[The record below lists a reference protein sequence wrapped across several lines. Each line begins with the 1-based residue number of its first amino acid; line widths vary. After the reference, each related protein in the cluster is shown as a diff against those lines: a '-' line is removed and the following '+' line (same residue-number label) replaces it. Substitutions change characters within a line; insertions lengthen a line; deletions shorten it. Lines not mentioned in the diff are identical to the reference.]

1 MNNPIDRRNFL
12 KTSIAAGSLAMIP
25 SLRGQTEAPPP
36 PPRPIKVGIVGCG
49 GRSHHNLATL
59 IEAGNLLGRPVEVMA
74 IADCFQDAVDS
85 FAEKF
90 GVPPER
96 CFTGFDAYR
105 KVVES
110 AAEFITMATPPNFR
124 PLHLA
129 VAVEAGKHVFIEKP
143 VAVDAPGCRRVIELG
158 ELART
163 KKLAIVAGSQ
173 RRHQGN
179 YLRNKARIDAGAIGP
194 ILGGTVS
201 WNGTVPWIWERKPEW
216 DDREYLI
223 RNWVNFTEVSGDHIV
238 EQHVHNVDVAIW
250 FIGRTPVSA
259 LGFGG
264 RARRESGNQFD
275 FFSVD
280 FDFGDGV
287 HIHSQCRQ
295 IAGAYG
301 HVGEFFRGSEGM
313 AYGGG
318 KLEGREVAIPEISVL
333 SEDGTIQEMVNF
345 VLAAD
350 SEDPI
355 NEARNIAESTAA
367 TIMGRI
373 SAYTGRIVQWSDVMT
388 NPESP
393 FYSMQVGP
401 DPLEFETGTIVL
413 PQENV
418 APIPGSGAPIPRRG
432 VPRPAPVV
440 EPPAAP
446 APAPA

>member
-1 MNNPIDRRNFL
+1 MKNPIDRRNFI
-12 KTSIAAGSLAMIP
+12 KTSLAASTLAMIP
-25 SLRGQTEAPPP
+25 TLRGQESA
-36 PPRPIKVGIVGCG
+36 PRPLKVGIVGCG
-49 GRSHHNLATL
+49 GRSHHNLSTFL
-59 IEAGNLLGRPVEVMA
+59 EAAALLGRPVEIMA

-85 FAEKF
+85 FAAKF
-90 GVPPER
+90 SVPAER

-105 KVVES
+105 KVMAS
-110 AAEFITMATPPNFR
+110 DAEFVTMATPPNFR

-129 VAVEAGKHVFIEKP
+129 AAVEAGKHIFIEKP

-163 KKLAIVAGSQ
+163 KRLAIVAGSQ

-179 YLRNKARIDAGAIGP
+179 YLRNKAQIDAGAIGK

-201 WNGTVPWIWERKPEW
+201 WNGSVPWIWERRPGW

-238 EQHVHNVDVAIW
+238 EQHVHNVDVANW

-259 LGFGG
+259 IGFGG

-280 FDFGDGV
+280 FDYGDGV

-295 IAGAYG
+295 ISGAYNR
-301 HVGEFFRGSEGM
+301 VGEFFRGSEGM

-318 KLEGREVAIPEISVL
+318 KIEGREVAVPEISVL
-333 SEDGTIQEMVNF
+333 SEDGTIQEMVNLI
-345 VLAAD
+345 LAAD
-350 SEDPI
+350 SQEPI
-355 NEARNIAESTAA
+355 NEARSIAESTAA

-373 SAYTGRIVQWSDVMT
+373 SAYTGSIVQWTDLMT
-388 NPESP
+388 NEQSP
-393 FYSMQVGP
+393 HYAMRVGP

-413 PQENV
+413 PSESV
-418 APIPGSGAPIPRRG
+418 FPIPGDGAPIARRG
-432 VPRPAPVV
+432 
-440 EPPAAP
+440 
-446 APAPA
+446 

>member
-1 MNNPIDRRNFL
+1 MKNPIDRRSFI
-12 KTSIAAGSLAMIP
+12 KTSLAAGTLAMIP
-25 SLRGQTEAPPP
+25 NLRGQEPA
-36 PPRPIKVGIVGCG
+36 PRPLKVGVVGCG
-49 GRSHHNLATL
+49 GRSNHNLSTFL
-59 IEAGNLLGRPVEVMA
+59 EAAALLGRPVEIMA

-85 FAEKF
+85 FAAKF
-90 GVPPER
+90 SVPAER

-105 KVVES
+105 KVMQS
-110 AAEFITMATPPNFR
+110 DAEFVTMATPPNFR

-129 VAVEAGKHVFIEKP
+129 AAVEAGTHIFIEKP

-163 KKLAIVAGSQ
+163 KRLAIVAGSQ

-179 YLRNKARIDAGAIGP
+179 YLRNKAQIDAGAIGK

-201 WNGTVPWIWERKPEW
+201 WNGSVPWIWERKPEW

-238 EQHVHNVDVAIW
+238 EQHVHNVDVANW

-259 LGFGG
+259 IGFGG

-280 FDFGDGV
+280 FDYGDGV

-295 IAGAYG
+295 ISGAYNR
-301 HVGEFFRGSEGM
+301 VGEFFRGSEGM
-313 AYGGG
+313 AFGGG
-318 KLEGREVAIPEISVL
+318 KIEGREVGVPEISVL
-333 SEDGTIQEMVNF
+333 SEDGTIQEMVNLI
-345 VLAAD
+345 LAAD
-350 SEDPI
+350 SPEPI

-373 SAYTGRIVQWSDVMT
+373 SAYTGSIVQWTDLMS
-388 NPESP
+388 NELSP
-393 FYSMQVGP
+393 YYAMRVGP

-413 PQENV
+413 PSESV
-418 APIPGSGAPIPRRG
+418 FPIPGDGAPIARRG
-432 VPRPAPVV
+432 
-440 EPPAAP
+440 
-446 APAPA
+446 

>member
-1 MNNPIDRRNFL
+1 MKNPIDRRSFI
-12 KTSIAAGSLAMIP
+12 KTSLAASTLAMIP
-25 SLRGQTEAPPP
+25 NLRGQEPA
-36 PPRPIKVGIVGCG
+36 PRPLKVGVVGCG
-49 GRSHHNLATL
+49 GRSHHNLSTFL
-59 IEAGNLLGRPVEVMA
+59 EAAALLGRPVEIMA

-85 FAEKF
+85 FAAKF
-90 GVPPER
+90 SVPAER

-105 KVVES
+105 KVMQSEAQFV
-110 AAEFITMATPPNFR
+110 TMATPPNFR

-129 VAVEAGKHVFIEKP
+129 AAVEAGKHIFIEKP

-163 KKLAIVAGSQ
+163 KRLAIVAGAQ

-179 YLRNKARIDAGAIGP
+179 YLRNKAQIDAGAIGK

-201 WNGTVPWIWERKPEW
+201 WNGSVPWIWERKPEW

-238 EQHVHNVDVAIW
+238 EQHVHNVDVANW

-259 LGFGG
+259 IGFGG

-280 FDFGDGV
+280 FDYGDGV

-295 IAGAYG
+295 ISGAYNR
-301 HVGEFFRGSEGM
+301 VGEFFRGSEGM
-313 AYGGG
+313 AFGGG
-318 KLEGREVAIPEISVL
+318 KIEGREVGVPEISVL
-333 SEDGTIQEMVNF
+333 SEDGTIQEMVNLI
-345 VLAAD
+345 LAAD
-350 SEDPI
+350 SPEPI
-355 NEARNIAESTAA
+355 NEARSIAESTAA

-373 SAYTGRIVQWSDVMT
+373 SAYTGSIVQWTDLMT
-388 NPESP
+388 NELSP
-393 FYSMQVGP
+393 YYAMRVGP

-413 PQENV
+413 PSESV
-418 APIPGSGAPIPRRG
+418 FPIPGDGARIARRG
-432 VPRPAPVV
+432 
-440 EPPAAP
+440 
-446 APAPA
+446 